1 MAHPRWSGFDDKTG
15 NPEYDNRSRRLNRQ
29 MWKDAQ
35 HRMHVSTPR
44 GRRRKKQIL
53 RVEGANYIRL
63 VHAAAMM
70 LYKRDHPTPEDS
82 H

>member
-1 MAHPRWSGFDDKTG
+1 MAHPRWPGFDDKTG
-15 NPEYDNRSRRLNRQ
+15 DPEYDNASRRLNRK
-29 MWKDAQ
+29 MWKDTQ
-35 HRMHVSTPR
+35 RRVRVSTPR

-53 RVEGANYIRL
+53 RVEGGNYIRL

-70 LYKRDHPTPEDS
+70 MSKRNYPTPKDN